1 MKKHPFLK
9 QFFFKSMI
17 GSPLSLVTALA
28 IVSLTG
34 CDFGS
39 ASGDVEQDRVP
50 DVPASTRATEGAA
63 VVDPMDR

>member
-1 MKKHPFLK
+1 
-9 QFFFKSMI
+9 MI